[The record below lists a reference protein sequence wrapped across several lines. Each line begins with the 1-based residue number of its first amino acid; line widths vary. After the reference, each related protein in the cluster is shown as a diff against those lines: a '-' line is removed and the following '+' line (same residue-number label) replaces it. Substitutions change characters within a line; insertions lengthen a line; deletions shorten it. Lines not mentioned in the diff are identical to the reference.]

1 MLSALALTGLLAG
14 CSVAQA
20 FEASTVALFLDR
32 DPSGI
37 SHEILSEMR
46 QELARLFLPAGL
58 NFVWRTMDSRIYG
71 ETYPQIVVVRIKGGC
86 RVEGVDLLL
95 AKRGLPGGK
104 PLGSAFVEEGR
115 ILPFAQV
122 DCNRVL
128 MCLRAELFGKEQE
141 TRERMYGRG
150 LARVLAHEL
159 YHILLGTEA
168 HARTGVAK
176 STHSGRDL
184 ACESFTFEPEQIE
197 QLRAI
202 GLALSAVAS
211 GGQAA
216 GENEEKRPAGAKAAL
231 ID

>member
-1 MLSALALTGLLAG
+1 MFASLALTGLLAG
-14 CSVAQA
+14 CSLAQA
-20 FEASTVALFLDR
+20 HESSTVALFLDR

-37 SHEILSEMR
+37 SHEVLSEMR
-46 QELARLFLPAGL
+46 LEIARLFSPAGL
-58 NFVWRTMDSRIYG
+58 NFLWRTLDSRIYG
-71 ETYPQIVVVRIKGGC
+71 ETYPQIVVVRMKGGC

-95 AKRGLPGGK
+95 AKRALSGGK

-115 ILPFAQV
+115 VLPFAQV
-122 DCNRVL
+122 DCDRVL
-128 MCLRAELFGKEQE
+128 LCLRAELFGQEQE
-141 TRERMYGRG
+141 TRDRMYGRA

-176 STHSGRDL
+176 STHTGRDL

-197 QLRAI
+197 QLRAV
-202 GLALSAVAS
+202 GQALLAVAS
-211 GGQAA
+211 AEPAA